1 MSSSYA
7 AAVYVKEHGIKTA
20 YVIGGDGIKEELQLI
35 GVEAAAFDEHL
46 GKPLKEEEFMGEWE
60 EFTKRYPVDKI
71 GAVIVGYD
79 NRFNNFKLA
88 MAHQILRENPN
99 CLFIATNTDATLPY
113 KQGLFLPGGGCFVSA
128 LSTCIGRKP
137 DIVAGKP
144 STLLLDT
151 ALSILYHDSEN
162 QVTSENKHETVCM
175 VGDRLETDITLG
187 NRVGVKSV
195 CVLTGVAHRDQ
206 LDQVI
211 EKQETLQIPQFLL
224 SSFGVIHSVLNK
236 E

>member
-1 MSSSYA
+1 MTSSYA
-7 AAVYVKEHGIKTA
+7 AAVYVKEHDIKTA
-20 YVIGGDGIKEELQLI
+20 YVIGGDGIKEELQLV

-46 GKPLKEEEFMGEWE
+46 SKSLKEEDFMHEWE
-60 EFTKRYPVDKI
+60 EFTKRYPIDKI
-71 GAVIVGYD
+71 GAVVVGYD

-88 MAHQILRENPN
+88 MAHQILRQNPN
-99 CLFIATNTDATLPY
+99 CLFIATNTDSTLPY
-113 KQGLFLPGGGCFVSA
+113 KQGLFFPGGGCFVSA

-151 ALSILYHDSEN
+151 ALSILYQQQDN
-162 QVTSENKHETVCM
+162 QHVITSENRHETVCM

-195 CVLTGVAHRDQ
+195 CVLTGVAHREQ
-206 LDQVI
+206 LDETI

-224 SSFGVIHSVLNK
+224 SSFGCIKTVLQ
-236 E
+236 